1 MHDIRNV
8 LCPVDRSDI
17 SRRALTVG
25 AAVAR
30 WHDARLRVLEVVAVP
45 LPPLAVAPVAVQGL
59 SMEVRR
65 NLLDELDR
73 FADPARAFG
82 VPVHISVE
90 EGDVVA
96 TIVDESKTVPAEM
109 IVIGTH
115 GRSGFEHLALGSVA
129 EKVLRKAKCPVLT
142 VPPGAPA
149 DPSARVPFTRIVCA
163 VDFSHASLK
172 GLEYAFSL
180 AQETDAQLSVV
191 HVIDWPD
198 DTSLPGTLAKAV
210 ASTRREW
217 ENEKRQQL
225 RLLVPESAGTWCRP
239 EPVLVVGRPA
249 TEILT
254 LAKAREADL
263 IIMGVHGRSGLD
275 LAVFGSTTHRV
286 VREAPCPVMTV
297 RGKG

>member
-17 SRRALTVG
+17 SQRALTVG
-25 AAVAR
+25 AALAR

-73 FADPARAFG
+73 FSDPVRAFG
-82 VPVHISVE
+82 VPVHIAVE

-96 TIVDESKTVPAEM
+96 TIVDEAKTVPAEM

-163 VDFSHASLK
+163 VDFSLASLK

-198 DTSLPGTLAKAV
+198 DSSLPATLAKAV
-210 ASTRREW
+210 ASTRRDW
-217 ENEKRQQL
+217 EDEKRQQL
-225 RLLVPESAGTWCRP
+225 RLLVPESAGAWCRP

-249 TEILT
+249 TEILKI
-254 LAKAREADL
+254 AKERQADL
-263 IIMGVHGRSGLD
+263 IIMGVHGRGGLD

-297 RGKG
+297 RGRG